1 MTIAPDFRDVFG
13 NVFRD
18 VLLGALLC
26 GSCLVGGVAQVQAQ
40 GGAPVPPP
48 PAAAAPPPPTPMP
61 FDAALLKA
69 ANDLFSKAKL
79 DEGSQKVTL
88 VIDPLIDGVTGAQSN
103 ATRLEEKRIVELVKS
118 SYPRFTVVPF
128 SAESVAKAPVV
139 LIGTFTAV

>member
-26 GSCLVGGVAQVQAQ
+26 GSCLVGGAAQVQAQ

-48 PAAAAPPPPTPMP
+48 SAAAAPPPPTPVP

-69 ANDLFSKAKL
+69 ANDLFSKANL
-79 DEGSQKVTL
+79 SGAPDKVLL
-88 VIDPLIDGVTGAQSN
+88 VIDPLIDGVTGAQSK
-103 ATRLEEKRIVELVKS
+103 ATHLEEARITELVK
-118 SYPRFTVVPF
+118 
-128 SAESVAKAPVV
+128 K
-139 LIGTFTAV
+139 